1 MKAQRGTSRW
11 KAGSQCQGYAEG
23 ASGELHLLLHPTLLG
38 LVSVDLVEMYPPPGH
53 RFVFLLFTTASL
65 MPAVLGTYE
74 MLNVYVLNE

>member
-1 MKAQRGTSRW
+1 M
-11 KAGSQCQGYAEG
+11 
-23 ASGELHLLLHPTLLG
+23 
-38 LVSVDLVEMYPPPGH
+38 DLAEMYPPPGH